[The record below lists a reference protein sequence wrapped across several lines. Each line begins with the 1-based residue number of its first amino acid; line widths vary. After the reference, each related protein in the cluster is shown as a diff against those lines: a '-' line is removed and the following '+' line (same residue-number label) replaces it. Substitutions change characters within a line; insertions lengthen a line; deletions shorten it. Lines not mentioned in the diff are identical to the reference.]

1 MVIWKTQPQADGGG
15 IDVWLGSL
23 NHHGQHKTLTGI
35 LCTFDTLKRDAEIKL
50 LIGCTEED
58 IQIIQR
64 FPQRNAYT
72 LHPKPNGGNNMN
84 FPEEFLDLLNEESK
98 ALLYLA
104 TLMPDG
110 SPQVTPVWFD
120 TDGEYILINT
130 NEGRVKDRNMK
141 ARPNVAMTIQDPND
155 PYRYLGI
162 RGEVVGYT
170 REGADEHINSSHS
183 NTITNPGRIAEGQR
197 RIFSESN
204 PLHFDLHN

>member
-1 MVIWKTQPQADGGG
+1 
-15 IDVWLGSL
+15 
-23 NHHGQHKTLTGI
+23 
-35 LCTFDTLKRDAEIKL
+35 
-50 LIGCTEED
+50 
-58 IQIIQR
+58 
-64 FPQRNAYT
+64 
-72 LHPKPNGGNNMN
+72 MN

-120 TDGEYILINT
+120 SDGKHILINT

-155 PYRYLGI
+155 TYRYLGV

-170 REGADEHINSSHS
+170 REGADEHINKLSLKYDNKSWILKES
-183 NTITNPGRIAEGQR
+183 QR
-197 RIFSESN
+197 RIIFKIK
-204 PLHFDLHN
+204 PAHFDEHN